1 MPPRSIPGP
10 RLGGAEGG
18 GGGAGIE
25 TRLCVDGGG
34 GGGGGG
40 KDMPIMPED
49 GFPDLLGGAEGGGGG
64 GGGGAVPGVEGGLP
78 VGAGGGRG
86 GGAAGLDAR
95 KALRAACAARVVSRP
110 VPLACGVG
118 GGSDGALGMTGA
130 VRAAIGGG
138 RGAPEGGKGGADGG
152 ARLLCPG
159 VDGTVGNTDIEEG
172 LREAGGGMGGFLPI
186 GGGGFGFVENG
197 GLEFTLATE
206 GRRLFLSAATPGG
219 GGAAAEGGN
228 GGAPPGGRNTKPFG
242 GAGGALGALPGEL
255 RALVSGSESYMFTPP
270 ALFRSFGIPPAKM
283 PPSCGADSMPGA
295 GLPPWS
301 LLLRTRLPPAGA
313 GGRSPGTGGAP
324 PAGGPADA
332 ELVLASIMGAD
343 RSFTTVFLSRVPL
356 DISPS
361 KAPYRAPLVI
371 VHNHLITRHSI
382 VLVLDLVRFR
392 HDLLFPGLHSLAVS
406 QGLPPAVEEAE
417 EADLQRFSTD
427 LSIEVVILADL
438 QSQVAEVVEEEGVEA
453 CWKAVRLRWG
463 VLIRL
468 DLIESSIGHRM
479 GTPPHESW
487 SNQGIFARDF
497 TNVHV
502 PSKIHH
508 ESRITMELGRISICR
523 ECISALR
530 ISQPNTHRFARLAVS
545 FAQPRTGR
553 RSISAKLHNERL
565 RATTAAS
572 QGPRKQAVR
581 VLESLLVAA
590 RSAHTVSAQDLNA
603 LHSRILDLANTALK
617 PEGGKLPAEQR
628 VLYVLEQLQA
638 LAKNL
643 IDGQDLETAGTQRPT
658 TSQGSSATSALLGS
672 VNTRPYPSF
681 ISQASLLN
689 LISEK
694 AEEILRHPTI
704 FITPAILKSYVDLQT
719 LLHQPSSLPDI
730 FDLYARKPIPS
741 LSSTGNISYG
751 IPSPSKINS
760 AIPTPTANL
769 ALQSAIAAHNLSLCL
784 DIITTSFSA
793 PAYRRALIIRRA
805 ALPFAGLAVL
815 PLAAYTASQAF
826 ATQFQTSMSPSYA
839 TGIAFAGIM
848 AYTVHVSTI
857 GYVAIT
863 TSNDQMDRVT
873 WAQGVPLWERWVREE
888 ERAAVDALAG
898 KWGFGFRNQRGE
910 EEGEEWEV
918 LREFV
923 GLRGMEL
930 DRAELMEGME

>member
-1 MPPRSIPGP
+1 
-10 RLGGAEGG
+10 
-18 GGGAGIE
+18 
-25 TRLCVDGGG
+25 
-34 GGGGGG
+34 
-40 KDMPIMPED
+40 MPED
-49 GFPDLLGGAEGGGGG
+49 GFPDLLGAAEGGGGG

-78 VGAGGGRG
+78 VGAGGGGG

-152 ARLLCPG
+152 VRLLCPG
-159 VDGTVGNTDIEEG
+159 VDGTVGNTDTEEG

-186 GGGGFGFVENG
+186 GGGGFGFVANG

-206 GRRLFLSAATPGG
+206 GRRLFLGADTPGG

-228 GGAPPGGRNTKPFG
+228 GGAPPGGRSAKPFG

-324 PAGGPADA
+324 PTGGPADA

-371 VHNHLITRHSI
+371 VHNHLVTRHSI
-382 VLVLDLVRFR
+382 VLVLVLVRFR

-406 QGLPPAVEEAE
+406 QGLLPAVEEAE

-427 LSIEVVILADL
+427 LSIEIVILADL

-453 CWKAVRLRWG
+453 YWKAVRLRWG
-463 VLIRL
+463 VLIRS
-468 DLIESSIGHRM
+468 DLIEFSIG
-479 GTPPHESW
+479 
-487 SNQGIFARDF
+487 
-497 TNVHV
+497 
-502 PSKIHH
+502 
-508 ESRITMELGRISICR
+508 
-523 ECISALR
+523 
-530 ISQPNTHRFARLAVS
+530 FARLAVS

-565 RATTAAS
+565 RATTAAA

-704 FITPAILKSYVDLQT
+704 FITPALLKSYVDLQT

-741 LSSTGNISYG
+741 LSSTGNITYG

-898 KWGFGFRNQRGE
+898 KWGFGVRNQRGE
-910 EEGEEWEV
+910 EGGEEWEV

-930 DRAELMEGME
+930 DRAELMDGME

>member
-49 GFPDLLGGAEGGGGG
+49 GFPDLLGAAEGGGGG

-78 VGAGGGRG
+78 VGAGGGGG

-152 ARLLCPG
+152 VWLLCPG
-159 VDGTVGNTDIEEG
+159 VDGTVGNTDTEEG

-186 GGGGFGFVENG
+186 GGGGFGFVPNG

-206 GRRLFLSAATPGG
+206 GRRLFLSADTPGG

-228 GGAPPGGRNTKPFG
+228 GGAPPGGRSAKPFG

-283 PPSCGADSMPGA
+283 PPSC
-295 GLPPWS
+295 
-301 LLLRTRLPPAGA
+301 
-313 GGRSPGTGGAP
+313 TGGAP
-324 PAGGPADA
+324 PTGGPADA

-371 VHNHLITRHSI
+371 VHNHLVTRHSI
-382 VLVLDLVRFR
+382 VLVLVLVRFR

-406 QGLPPAVEEAE
+406 QGLLPAVEEAE

-427 LSIEVVILADL
+427 LSIEIVILADL

-453 CWKAVRLRWG
+453 YWKAVRLRWG
-463 VLIRL
+463 VLIRS
-468 DLIESSIGHRM
+468 DLIEFSIGDITRVTLQWNWDGSAFAASAYLPSEYHNR
-479 GTPPHESW
+479 TPIGSHALQCPSPNREQDGVASLR
-487 SNQGIFARDF
+487 NYT
-497 TNVHV
+497 TNVY
-502 PSKIHH
+502 
-508 ESRITMELGRISICR
+508 EQQ
-523 ECISALR
+523 
-530 ISQPNTHRFARLAVS
+530 QP
-545 FAQPRTGR
+545 
-553 RSISAKLHNERL
+553 
-565 RATTAAS
+565 
-572 QGPRKQAVR
+572 PRKDP
-581 VLESLLVAA
+581 
-590 RSAHTVSAQDLNA
+590 VSKRYGYWNLNA

-704 FITPAILKSYVDLQT
+704 FITPALLKSYVDLQT

-741 LSSTGNISYG
+741 LSSTGNITYG

-898 KWGFGFRNQRGE
+898 KWGFRVRNQRGE
-910 EEGEEWEV
+910 EGGEEWEV

-930 DRAELMEGME
+930 DRAELMDGME

>member
-1 MPPRSIPGP
+1 
-10 RLGGAEGG
+10 
-18 GGGAGIE
+18 
-25 TRLCVDGGG
+25 
-34 GGGGGG
+34 
-40 KDMPIMPED
+40 
-49 GFPDLLGGAEGGGGG
+49 
-64 GGGGAVPGVEGGLP
+64 
-78 VGAGGGRG
+78 
-86 GGAAGLDAR
+86 
-95 KALRAACAARVVSRP
+95 
-110 VPLACGVG
+110 
-118 GGSDGALGMTGA
+118 
-130 VRAAIGGG
+130 
-138 RGAPEGGKGGADGG
+138 
-152 ARLLCPG
+152 
-159 VDGTVGNTDIEEG
+159 
-172 LREAGGGMGGFLPI
+172 
-186 GGGGFGFVENG
+186 
-197 GLEFTLATE
+197 
-206 GRRLFLSAATPGG
+206 
-219 GGAAAEGGN
+219 
-228 GGAPPGGRNTKPFG
+228 
-242 GAGGALGALPGEL
+242 
-255 RALVSGSESYMFTPP
+255 
-270 ALFRSFGIPPAKM
+270 
-283 PPSCGADSMPGA
+283 
-295 GLPPWS
+295 
-301 LLLRTRLPPAGA
+301 
-313 GGRSPGTGGAP
+313 
-324 PAGGPADA
+324 
-332 ELVLASIMGAD
+332 
-343 RSFTTVFLSRVPL
+343 
-356 DISPS
+356 
-361 KAPYRAPLVI
+361 
-371 VHNHLITRHSI
+371 
-382 VLVLDLVRFR
+382 
-392 HDLLFPGLHSLAVS
+392 
-406 QGLPPAVEEAE
+406 
-417 EADLQRFSTD
+417 
-427 LSIEVVILADL
+427 
-438 QSQVAEVVEEEGVEA
+438 
-453 CWKAVRLRWG
+453 
-463 VLIRL
+463 
-468 DLIESSIGHRM
+468 
-479 GTPPHESW
+479 
-487 SNQGIFARDF
+487 
-497 TNVHV
+497 
-502 PSKIHH
+502 
-508 ESRITMELGRISICR
+508 MELGRISVCR
-523 ECISALR
+523 ECLSALR
-530 ISQPNTHRFARLAVS
+530 IPQPNTHSFARLAVS

-553 RSISAKLHNERL
+553 RSISAKVHNERL
-565 RATTAAS
+565 RATTAAT

-643 IDGQDLETAGTQRPT
+643 IDGQDLETSGTQRPT

-694 AEEILRHPTI
+694 AEEVLRHPTI
-704 FITPAILKSYVDLQT
+704 FITPAILN
-719 LLHQPSSLPDI
+719 LPDI

-741 LSSTGNISYG
+741 LSPTGNMTYG

-784 DIITTSFSA
+784 DIITTTFSA
-793 PAYRRALIIRRA
+793 PAYRRALIVRRA

-848 AYTVHVSTI
+848 AYTIHVSTI

-898 KWGFGFRNQRGE
+898 KWGFGVRNQRGE

>member
-1 MPPRSIPGP
+1 M
-10 RLGGAEGG
+10 
-18 GGGAGIE
+18 
-25 TRLCVDGGG
+25 D
-34 GGGGGG
+34 
-40 KDMPIMPED
+40 
-49 GFPDLLGGAEGGGGG
+49 
-64 GGGGAVPGVEGGLP
+64 VE
-78 VGAGGGRG
+78 
-86 GGAAGLDAR
+86 
-95 KALRAACAARVVSRP
+95 
-110 VPLACGVG
+110 
-118 GGSDGALGMTGA
+118 
-130 VRAAIGGG
+130 
-138 RGAPEGGKGGADGG
+138 
-152 ARLLCPG
+152 RLL
-159 VDGTVGNTDIEEG
+159 
-172 LREAGGGMGGFLPI
+172 
-186 GGGGFGFVENG
+186 
-197 GLEFTLATE
+197 
-206 GRRLFLSAATPGG
+206 
-219 GGAAAEGGN
+219 
-228 GGAPPGGRNTKPFG
+228 RNTQP
-242 GAGGALGALPGEL
+242 
-255 RALVSGSESYMFTPP
+255 
-270 ALFRSFGIPPAKM
+270 
-283 PPSCGADSMPGA
+283 
-295 GLPPWS
+295 
-301 LLLRTRLPPAGA
+301 
-313 GGRSPGTGGAP
+313 
-324 PAGGPADA
+324 
-332 ELVLASIMGAD
+332 
-343 RSFTTVFLSRVPL
+343 
-356 DISPS
+356 
-361 KAPYRAPLVI
+361 
-371 VHNHLITRHSI
+371 
-382 VLVLDLVRFR
+382 
-392 HDLLFPGLHSLAVS
+392 
-406 QGLPPAVEEAE
+406 
-417 EADLQRFSTD
+417 
-427 LSIEVVILADL
+427 
-438 QSQVAEVVEEEGVEA
+438 QS
-453 CWKAVRLRWG
+453 RLR
-463 VLIRL
+463 LL
-468 DLIESSIGHRM
+468 SSATQM
-479 GTPPHESW
+479 GTPPPL
-487 SNQGIFARDF
+487 Q
-497 TNVHV
+497 
-502 PSKIHH
+502 P
-508 ESRITMELGRISICR
+508 
-523 ECISALR
+523 SALATSPTFTFTVHPEAITR
-530 ISQPNTHRFARLAVS
+530 VTLQWNWD
-545 FAQPRTGR
+545 G
-553 RSISAKLHNERL
+553 SAF
-565 RATTAAS
+565 AAS
-572 QGPRKQAVR
+572 AYPPSEYHNQIPIASLALQYPSPNREQDGGASPRKYTTNAVR

-643 IDGQDLETAGTQRPT
+643 IDGQDLETSGTQRPT

-694 AEEILRHPTI
+694 AEEVLRHPTI

-741 LSSTGNISYG
+741 LSPTGNMTYG

-784 DIITTSFSA
+784 DIITTTFSA
-793 PAYRRALIIRRA
+793 PAYRRALIVRRA

-848 AYTVHVSTI
+848 AYTIHVSTI

-898 KWGFGFRNQRGE
+898 KWGFGVRNRRGE

>member
-1 MPPRSIPGP
+1 
-10 RLGGAEGG
+10 
-18 GGGAGIE
+18 
-25 TRLCVDGGG
+25 
-34 GGGGGG
+34 
-40 KDMPIMPED
+40 MPED
-49 GFPDLLGGAEGGGGG
+49 GFPDLLGAAEGGGGG

-78 VGAGGGRG
+78 VGAGGGGG

-130 VRAAIGGG
+130 VRAAIGSG

-159 VDGTVGNTDIEEG
+159 VDGTLGNTDTEEG
-172 LREAGGGMGGFLPI
+172 LREAGSGMGGFLPI
-186 GGGGFGFVENG
+186 GGGGFGFVANG

-228 GGAPPGGRNTKPFG
+228 GGSHALQWPSPNREQDGVASLRNYT
-242 GAGGALGALPGEL
+242 
-255 RALVSGSESYMFTPP
+255 
-270 ALFRSFGIPPAKM
+270 
-283 PPSCGADSMPGA
+283 
-295 GLPPWS
+295 
-301 LLLRTRLPPAGA
+301 
-313 GGRSPGTGGAP
+313 
-324 PAGGPADA
+324 
-332 ELVLASIMGAD
+332 
-343 RSFTTVFLSRVPL
+343 
-356 DISPS
+356 
-361 KAPYRAPLVI
+361 
-371 VHNHLITRHSI
+371 
-382 VLVLDLVRFR
+382 
-392 HDLLFPGLHSLAVS
+392 
-406 QGLPPAVEEAE
+406 
-417 EADLQRFSTD
+417 
-427 LSIEVVILADL
+427 
-438 QSQVAEVVEEEGVEA
+438 
-453 CWKAVRLRWG
+453 
-463 VLIRL
+463 
-468 DLIESSIGHRM
+468 
-479 GTPPHESW
+479 
-487 SNQGIFARDF
+487 
-497 TNVHV
+497 TNVY
-502 PSKIHH
+502 
-508 ESRITMELGRISICR
+508 EQQ
-523 ECISALR
+523 
-530 ISQPNTHRFARLAVS
+530 QP
-545 FAQPRTGR
+545 
-553 RSISAKLHNERL
+553 
-565 RATTAAS
+565 
-572 QGPRKQAVR
+572 PRKDPVSR
-581 VLESLLVAA
+581 
-590 RSAHTVSAQDLNA
+590 RAHTVSAQDLNA

-719 LLHQPSSLPDI
+719 LLHQPSSLPDV

-741 LSSTGNISYG
+741 LSSTGNITYG

-784 DIITTSFSA
+784 DVITTSFSA

-898 KWGFGFRNQRGE
+898 KWGFGVRNQRGE

-930 DRAELMEGME
+930 DRAD

>member
-1 MPPRSIPGP
+1 
-10 RLGGAEGG
+10 
-18 GGGAGIE
+18 
-25 TRLCVDGGG
+25 
-34 GGGGGG
+34 
-40 KDMPIMPED
+40 MPED
-49 GFPDLLGGAEGGGGG
+49 GFPDLLGAAEGGGGG

-78 VGAGGGRG
+78 VGAGGGGG

-152 ARLLCPG
+152 VWLLCPG
-159 VDGTVGNTDIEEG
+159 VDGTVGNTDTEEG

-186 GGGGFGFVENG
+186 GGGGFGFVPNG

-206 GRRLFLSAATPGG
+206 GRRLFLSADTPGG

-228 GGAPPGGRNTKPFG
+228 GGAPPGGRSAKPFG

-324 PAGGPADA
+324 PTGGPADA

-371 VHNHLITRHSI
+371 VHNHLVTRHSI
-382 VLVLDLVRFR
+382 VLVLVLVRFR

-406 QGLPPAVEEAE
+406 QGLLPAVEEAE

-427 LSIEVVILADL
+427 LSIEIVILADL

-453 CWKAVRLRWG
+453 YWKAVRLRWG
-463 VLIRL
+463 VLIRS
-468 DLIESSIGHRM
+468 DLIEFSIG
-479 GTPPHESW
+479 
-487 SNQGIFARDF
+487 
-497 TNVHV
+497 
-502 PSKIHH
+502 
-508 ESRITMELGRISICR
+508 
-523 ECISALR
+523 
-530 ISQPNTHRFARLAVS
+530 
-545 FAQPRTGR
+545 
-553 RSISAKLHNERL
+553 
-565 RATTAAS
+565 
-572 QGPRKQAVR
+572 
-581 VLESLLVAA
+581 
-590 RSAHTVSAQDLNA
+590 AHTVSAQDLNA

-704 FITPAILKSYVDLQT
+704 FITPALLKSYVDLQT

-741 LSSTGNISYG
+741 LSSTGNITYG

-898 KWGFGFRNQRGE
+898 KWGFRVRNQRGE
-910 EEGEEWEV
+910 EGGEEWEV

-930 DRAELMEGME
+930 DRAELMDGME